1 MINQI
6 RPSRSEQLD
15 HALTR
20 SALSYISQ
28 DGKFQYVSS
37 SFQKQTGYT
46 NEELIGRDC
55 LSFIHPDDR
64 ELVKGKAVENLE
76 RQSYT
81 PYEYRFIK
89 KNGDFM
95 CALEKVTS
103 AEYAGKPAVVAV
115 FMDIT
120 ERKSVESGCG
130 LVEPA
135 EINNGKNLRRMR

>member
-15 HALTR
+15 HALAR

-28 DGKFQYVSS
+28 DGIFQYVSS

-46 NEELIGRDC
+46 KEELIGRDC
-55 LSFIHPDDR
+55 LSLIHPDDR
-64 ELVKGKAVENLE
+64 EMVNRKAAENLK
-76 RQSYT
+76 RQSYD
-81 PYEYRFIK
+81 PCEYRFIK
-89 KNGDFM
+89 KNGDFI

-103 AEYAGKPAVVAV
+103 AEYEGKPAVVAV

-120 ERKSVESGCG
+120 ESKSVESGCG
-130 LVEPA
+130 LVKPA
-135 EINNGKNLRRMR
+135 EINNGKNVRRMR